1 MGRRMVAFWNFL
13 THVRRKRCAPER
25 LLFLVPSCLQN
36 SDCKQNIAH
45 DITQCQRC
53 GRCKVADVLAL
64 AERLGARAA
73 VATGGRL
80 ALQMAKDK
88 AVDGVIAVACVKE
101 LTEGMRALFPKAVL
115 GVVNMQPHGPCKDT
129 DVDMAAVKAAVERL
143 TGQSIPDD

>member
-36 SDCKQNIAH
+36 SECKQNIAH
-45 DITQCQRC
+45 DITQCERC
-53 GRCKVADVLAL
+53 GRCKVGQVLAL
-64 AERLGARAA
+64 AEELGAKAV

-80 ALQMAKDK
+80 ALQMARDE

-101 LTEGMRALFPKAVL
+101 LTEGMRAVFPKAVL

-129 DVDMAAVKAAVERL
+129 DVDMAAVRAAVVRL
-143 TGQSIPDD
+143 TGRSMAED

>member
-1 MGRRMVAFWNFL
+1 MVAFWNFL

-36 SDCKQNIAH
+36 SECKQNIAH

-64 AERLGARAA
+64 AERLGASSA

-143 TGQSIPDD
+143 TGQSIPEN